1 MVCLGQL
8 GRVSEHIVKMST
20 LPKDNPRSAP
30 RCVNIVVSLVG
41 RVFHQ
46 YVFKRRVDR
55 QRVTDRQWVVCV
67 HGARVVGLLRE
78 LGRAKLN
85 LQTPPLPKR
94 TASLGLPEAAT
105 HPGHRPSTTDH
116 RLAGAHDQLDD

>member
-46 YVFKRRVDR
+46 YVLKRRVDR
-55 QRVTDRQWVVCV
+55 QRVTDRQWNP
-67 HGARVVGLLRE
+67 
-78 LGRAKLN
+78 LN
-85 LQTPPLPKR
+85 
-94 TASLGLPEAAT
+94 SLAAEPTITQGNLEAALLL
-105 HPGHRPSTTDH
+105 PADVVRSLQDRSGLKRFS
-116 RLAGAHDQLDD
+116 